1 MIDRY
6 TLKEM
11 GQIWELGHRYQRI
24 LDVEIAVA
32 KAQAELGYIPKDAA
46 RVIEEKARFDVHRVA
61 EIEREVKHDL
71 IALLTNVAEYV
82 GEPARYI
89 HLGLTSYDVV
99 DTALSLMLKDSLKI
113 IKEKI
118 DVLLLVIKDRAFE
131 HKETVMIGRTHG
143 IHAEPLSFGLK
154 LALWYAEMMRNA
166 ERLERVEKV
175 ISVGKISGA
184 VGTYAHI
191 DPRIEEIACKDLGL
205 LPTPISSQIIQRDRH
220 ADYLCTLAILA
231 TSLDKFATEIRSL
244 QRTELGEVEE
254 PFGKGQKGS
263 SAMPHKKNPVLC
275 ERISGLA
282 RIIRANA
289 QVGLENMVTW
299 NERDIS
305 HSSAERVVLADSS
318 ILVDFMLAEFSR
330 VTKGLVVYPER
341 MLENLNKTKGLIFS
355 EGLMLTIVRKGV
367 SREEAYRLVQTPALL
382 AKEKSSDFKE
392 QILKEKGILA
402 ILSETEI
409 EECFSI
415 KSHLKNIDFIFER
428 VFGNSYF
435 SHS

>member
-11 GQIWELGHRYQRI
+11 GEIWTLKHRYQRI

-32 KAQAELGYIPKDAA
+32 KAQAELSYIPKDAA
-46 RVIEEKARFDVHRVA
+46 RVIEERARFDVTKVA

-99 DTALSLMLKDSLKI
+99 DTALALMLKDSLKL

-118 DVLLLVIKDRAFE
+118 DSLFLLLKDKAFE

-143 IHAEPLSFGLK
+143 IHAEPISFGLK
-154 LALWYAEMMRNA
+154 LALWSAEMMRNK
-166 ERLERVEKV
+166 ERLERVEEV
-175 ISVGKISGA
+175 IGVGKISGA

-191 DPRIEEIACKDLGL
+191 DPRIEEIACKNLGL
-205 LPTPISSQIIQRDRH
+205 KPAPISSQVIQRDRH
-220 ADYLCTLAILA
+220 ADYLCTLAIISS
-231 TSLDKFATEIRSL
+231 SLDKFATEIRSL
-244 QRTELGEVEE
+244 QRTELGELEE
-254 PFGKGQKGS
+254 PFAKGQKGS

-282 RIIRANA
+282 RITRANA
-289 QVGLENMVTW
+289 QVGLENIALW

-318 ILVDFMLAEFSR
+318 ILTDFMLDEFFR
-330 VTKGLVVYPER
+330 VIKGLVVYPER
-341 MLENLNKTKGLIFS
+341 MLENLNKTRGLIFS
-355 EGLMLTIVRKGV
+355 EGLMLTLVKKAV
-367 SREEAYRLVQTPALL
+367 SREEAYKLVQAPALL
-382 AKEKSSDFKE
+382 AKENNLDFQE
-392 QILKEKGILA
+392 QVLKEKGILA
-402 ILSETEI
+402 ILSESQI
-409 EECFSI
+409 KECFSI
-415 KSHLKNIDFIFER
+415 KSHLKNIDLIFER
-428 VFGNSYF
+428 VFGD
-435 SHS
+435 

>member
-11 GQIWELGHRYQRI
+11 GEIWALKHRYQRI
-24 LDVEIAVA
+24 LDVEIAVV
-32 KAQAELGYIPKDAA
+32 KAQAVLGYIPKEAA
-46 RVIEEKARFDVHRVA
+46 KVIEERARFDVDAVA
-61 EIEREVKHDL
+61 EIESQTRHDL

-99 DTALSLMLKDSLKI
+99 DTALALMLKDSLRI
-113 IKEKI
+113 IKEKTDGLI
-118 DVLLLVIKDRAFE
+118 CLLKDTAIE
-131 HKETVMIGRTHG
+131 YKETVMIGRTHG
-143 IHAEPLSFGLK
+143 IHAEPISFGLK
-154 LALWYAEMMRNA
+154 LALWSAEMMRNR
-166 ERLERVEKV
+166 ERLERVEG
-175 ISVGKISGA
+175 IIGVGKISGA

-191 DPRIEEIACKDLGL
+191 DPRIEEIACQDLGL
-205 LPTPISSQIIQRDRH
+205 LPDPISSQIIQRDRH
-220 ADYLCTLAILA
+220 ADYLCTLAIISS
-231 TSLDKFATEIRSL
+231 SLDKFATEIRSL

-275 ERISGLA
+275 ERISGLS
-282 RIIRANA
+282 RITRANA
-289 QVGLENMVTW
+289 QVGLENIALW

-330 VTKGLVVYPER
+330 VIKGLVVYPER

-355 EGLMLTIVRKGV
+355 EGLMLAIVKKGV

-382 AKEKSSDFKE
+382 AKEKGSDFKE
-392 QILKEKGILA
+392 QILKENGILT
-402 ILSETEI
+402 ILSKMEI

-415 KSHLKNIDFIFER
+415 KSHLKNIDLIFER
-428 VFGNSYF
+428 VFGLK
-435 SHS
+435 

>member
-11 GQIWELGHRYQRI
+11 GEIWALKHRYQRI
-24 LDVEIAVA
+24 LDVEIAVV
-32 KAQAELGYIPKDAA
+32 KAQAVLGYIPKEAA
-46 RVIEEKARFDVHRVA
+46 KVIEERARFDVDAVA
-61 EIEREVKHDL
+61 EIESQTRHDL

-99 DTALSLMLKDSLKI
+99 DTALALMLKDSLRI
-113 IKEKI
+113 IKEKTDGLI
-118 DVLLLVIKDRAFE
+118 CLLKDTAIE
-131 HKETVMIGRTHG
+131 YKETVMIGRTHG
-143 IHAEPLSFGLK
+143 IHAEPISFGLK
-154 LALWYAEMMRNA
+154 LALWSAEMMRNR
-166 ERLERVEKV
+166 ERLERVEG
-175 ISVGKISGA
+175 IIGVGKISGA

-191 DPRIEEIACKDLGL
+191 DPRIEEIACQDLGL
-205 LPTPISSQIIQRDRH
+205 LPDPISSQIIQRDRH
-220 ADYLCTLAILA
+220 ADYLCTLAIISS
-231 TSLDKFATEIRSL
+231 SLDKFATEIRSL

-254 PFGKGQKGS
+254 PFTKGQKGS

-275 ERISGLA
+275 ERISGLS
-282 RIIRANA
+282 RITRANA
-289 QVGLENMVTW
+289 QVGLENIALW

-330 VTKGLVVYPER
+330 VIKGLVVYPER

-355 EGLMLTIVRKGV
+355 EGLMLAIVKKGV

-382 AKEKSSDFKE
+382 AKEKGSDFKE
-392 QILKEKGILA
+392 QILKENGILT
-402 ILSETEI
+402 ILSKMEI

-415 KSHLKNIDFIFER
+415 KSHLKNIDLIFER
-428 VFGNSYF
+428 VFGLK
-435 SHS
+435 

>member
-11 GQIWELGHRYQRI
+11 SGIWTLKHRYQRI

-32 KAQAELGYIPKDAA
+32 KAQAELGYLPKEAA
-46 RVIEEKARFDVHRVA
+46 GVIEEKARFDVDRVA
-61 EIEREVKHDL
+61 QIESEVKHDL

-118 DVLLLVIKDRAFE
+118 DSLLLAIKDKAYE
-131 HKETVMIGRTHG
+131 YKETAMIGRTHG
-143 IHAEPLSFGLK
+143 IHAEPLTFGLK
-154 LALWYAEMMRNA
+154 LALWYAEMIRNK
-166 ERLERVEKV
+166 ERLERTEEIVA
-175 ISVGKISGA
+175 VGKISGA

-191 DPRIEEIACKDLGL
+191 DPRIEEIACRNLGL
-205 LPTPISSQIIQRDRH
+205 LPVQISSQVIQRDRH
-220 ADYLCTLAILA
+220 ADYLCTLAIISS
-231 TSLDKFATEIRSL
+231 SLDKFATEIRSL
-244 QRTELGEVEE
+244 ARTELGEVEE

-263 SAMPHKKNPVLC
+263 SAMPHKKNPILC

-282 RIIRANA
+282 RITRANA
-289 QVGLENMVTW
+289 QVGLENVALW

-318 ILVDFMLAEFSR
+318 ILVDFMCFESSK
-330 VTKGLVVYPER
+330 VIKGLVVYPER

-355 EGLMLTIVRKGV
+355 EGLMLTLVRKGV
-367 SREEAYRLVQTPALL
+367 SREEAYKLVQTPALL
-382 AKEKSSDFKE
+382 AKEKAWDFKE
-392 QILKEKGILA
+392 QVLKERSILA
-402 ILSETEI
+402 ILSQPEI

-415 KSHLKNIDFIFER
+415 KSHLKNIDFIFEK
-428 VFGNSYF
+428 VFGK
-435 SHS
+435 

>member
-11 GQIWELGHRYQRI
+11 GEIWALKHRYQRI
-24 LDVEIAVA
+24 LDVEIAVV
-32 KAQAELGYIPKDAA
+32 KAQAVLGYIPKEAA
-46 RVIEEKARFDVHRVA
+46 KVIEERARFDVDAVA
-61 EIEREVKHDL
+61 EIESQTRHDL

-99 DTALSLMLKDSLKI
+99 DTALALMLKDSLRI
-113 IKEKI
+113 IKEKT
-118 DVLLLVIKDRAFE
+118 DGLLCLLKDTAIE
-131 HKETVMIGRTHG
+131 YKETVMIGRTHG
-143 IHAEPLSFGLK
+143 IHAEPLTFGLK
-154 LALWYAEMMRNA
+154 LALWSVEMMRNR
-166 ERLERVEKV
+166 ERLERVEG
-175 ISVGKISGA
+175 IIGVGKISGA

-191 DPRIEEIACKDLGL
+191 DPRIEEIACQDLGL
-205 LPTPISSQIIQRDRH
+205 LPDPISSQIIQRDRH
-220 ADYLCTLAILA
+220 ADYLCTLAIISS
-231 TSLDKFATEIRSL
+231 SLDKFATEIRSL

-275 ERISGLA
+275 ERISGLS
-282 RIIRANA
+282 RITRANA
-289 QVGLENMVTW
+289 QVGLENIALW

-330 VTKGLVVYPER
+330 VIKGLVVYPER

-355 EGLMLTIVRKGV
+355 EGLMLAIVKKGV

-382 AKEKSSDFKE
+382 AKEKGSDFKE
-392 QILKEKGILA
+392 QILKENGILA
-402 ILSETEI
+402 ILSKMEI

-428 VFGNSYF
+428 VFGLK
-435 SHS
+435 

>member
-11 GQIWELGHRYQRI
+11 GEVWTLKHRYQRI

-32 KAQAELGYIPKDAA
+32 KAQAELSYIPKDAVK
-46 RVIEEKARFDVHRVA
+46 VIEEKARFDVDRVA
-61 EIEREVKHDL
+61 EIEGEVKHDL

-89 HLGLTSYDVV
+89 HLWLTSYDVV
-99 DTALSLMLKDSLKI
+99 DTALALMLKDSLKL

-118 DVLLLVIKDRAFE
+118 DSLLLLLKDKAFE
-131 HKETVMIGRTHG
+131 HKETIMIGRTHG
-143 IHAEPLSFGLK
+143 IHAEPISFGLK
-154 LALWYAEMMRNA
+154 LALWYAEMMRNK
-166 ERLERVEKV
+166 ERLERVGDG
-175 ISVGKISGA
+175 IGVGKISGA

-191 DPRIEEIACKDLGL
+191 DPRIEEIACKNLGL
-205 LPTPISSQIIQRDRH
+205 KPAPISSQVIQRDRH
-220 ADYLCTLAILA
+220 ADYLCTLAIISS
-231 TSLDKFATEIRSL
+231 SLDKFATEIRSL
-244 QRTELGEVEE
+244 QRTELAEVEE

-282 RIIRANA
+282 RITRANA
-289 QVGLENMVTW
+289 QVGLENIALW

-318 ILVDFMLAEFSR
+318 ILTDFMLDEFFK
-330 VTKGLVVYPER
+330 VIKGLVVYPER

-355 EGLMLTIVRKGV
+355 EGLMLTLVKKGV
-367 SREEAYRLVQTPALL
+367 SREEAYRLVQAPALK
-382 AKEKSSDFKE
+382 AKENNLDFKE
-392 QILKEKGILA
+392 QVLKEKGILA
-402 ILSETEI
+402 ILSEDQI
-409 EECFSI
+409 KECFSI
-415 KSHLKNIDFIFER
+415 KSHLKNIDPIFER
-428 VFGNSYF
+428 VFGA
-435 SHS
+435 

>member
-11 GQIWELGHRYQRI
+11 GEVWTLKHRYQRI

-32 KAQAELGYIPKDAA
+32 KAQAELSYIPKDAVK
-46 RVIEEKARFDVHRVA
+46 VIEEKARFDVDRVA
-61 EIEREVKHDL
+61 EIEGEVKHDL

-99 DTALSLMLKDSLKI
+99 DTALALMLKDSLKL

-118 DVLLLVIKDRAFE
+118 DSLLLLLKDKAFE
-131 HKETVMIGRTHG
+131 HKETIMIGRTHG
-143 IHAEPLSFGLK
+143 IHAEPISFGLK
-154 LALWYAEMMRNA
+154 LALWYAEMMRNK
-166 ERLERVEKV
+166 ERLERVGDG
-175 ISVGKISGA
+175 IGVGKISGA

-191 DPRIEEIACKDLGL
+191 DPRIEEIACKNLGL
-205 LPTPISSQIIQRDRH
+205 KPAPISSQVIQRDRH
-220 ADYLCTLAILA
+220 ADYLCTLAIISS
-231 TSLDKFATEIRSL
+231 SLDKFATEIRSL
-244 QRTELGEVEE
+244 QRTELAEVEE

-282 RIIRANA
+282 RITRANA
-289 QVGLENMVTW
+289 QVGLENIALW

-318 ILVDFMLAEFSR
+318 ILTDFMLDEFFK
-330 VTKGLVVYPER
+330 VIKGLVVYPER

-355 EGLMLTIVRKGV
+355 EGLMLTLVKKGV
-367 SREEAYRLVQTPALL
+367 SREEAYRLVQAPALK
-382 AKEKSSDFKE
+382 AKENNLDFKE
-392 QILKEKGILA
+392 QVLKEKGILA
-402 ILSETEI
+402 ILSEDQI
-409 EECFSI
+409 KKCFSI
-415 KSHLKNIDFIFER
+415 KSHLKNIDPIFER
-428 VFGNSYF
+428 VFGA
-435 SHS
+435 

>member
-11 GQIWELGHRYQRI
+11 GGIWTLKHRYQRI
-24 LDVEIAVA
+24 LDVEMAVV

-46 RVIEEKARFDVHRVA
+46 RVIEEKARFDVDRVA
-61 EIEREVKHDL
+61 QIESEVKHDL

-99 DTALSLMLKDSLKI
+99 DTALSLMLKDSLKL

-118 DVLLLVIKDRAFE
+118 DFLLLAIKDKAYE
-131 HKETVMIGRTHG
+131 HKETAMIGRTHG
-143 IHAEPLSFGLK
+143 IHAEPLTFGLK
-154 LALWYAEMMRNA
+154 LALWYAEMIRNKD
-166 ERLERVEKV
+166 RLERIEEV
-175 ISVGKISGA
+175 IAVGKISGA

-191 DPRIEEIACKDLGL
+191 DPRIEEIACRNLGL
-205 LPTPISSQIIQRDRH
+205 LPVPISSQVIQRDRH
-220 ADYLCTLAILA
+220 ADYLCTLAIISS
-231 TSLDKFATEIRSL
+231 SLDKFATEIRSL
-244 QRTELGEVEE
+244 ARTELGEVEE
-254 PFGKGQKGS
+254 PFGKSQKGS

-282 RIIRANA
+282 RITRANA
-289 QVGLENMVTW
+289 QVGLENIALW

-318 ILVDFMLAEFSR
+318 ILVDFMCLESSK
-330 VTKGLVVYPER
+330 VIKGLVVYPER

-355 EGLMLTIVRKGV
+355 EGLMLAMVRKGV
-367 SREEAYRLVQTPALL
+367 SREEAYKLVQTPALL
-382 AKEKSSDFKE
+382 AKEKALDFKE
-392 QILKEKGILA
+392 QVLKEKGILA
-402 ILSETEI
+402 ILSQPEI
-409 EECFSI
+409 EECFSV

-428 VFGNSYF
+428 VFGK
-435 SHS
+435 